1 VDPTPAALQVFFT
14 GLKSFFYQAYSA
26 TDPWYPK
33 VATDVPSETELET
46 YGWMDR
52 LPAMRQWVG
61 PRQNNSV
68 LTQPR
73 VVTNLDWELT
83 TSIPRNKFLDDK
95 LGLFNPI
102 SQEMGRQVRKQAD
115 YQLAFTLENNPV
127 CFDGVTFFNTAH
139 PTDTSGSIVSTTQSN
154 DLQTLALNASAFS
167 TARAAMRNFQG
178 RDGKP
183 FGVMPSLMVVPP
195 ALEEAALQLR
205 NAEMFAPQNFGNN
218 AANVGATTNIWKGS
232 FEILVVP
239 ELTRPK
245 VWYLFD
251 VRGFIKPLIRQVRQA
266 PNWVPLINPNDPNV
280 FWQKEFTWGVDL
292 REAYDVSLWFLAL
305 RCGISL

>member
-1 VDPTPAALQVFFT
+1 MDPTPAALQVFFT
-14 GLKSFFYQAYSA
+14 GLKNLWYQAYSMGEV
-26 TDPWYPK
+26 WYNK
-33 VATDVPSETELET
+33 VSTMVPSETELET

-73 VVTNLDWELT
+73 IVTNVDWEQT

-95 LGLFNPI
+95 LNLFGPI
-102 SQEMGRQVRKQAD
+102 SQEMGRQAKKLHD
-115 YQLAFTLENNPV
+115 YQLASLLESNPV
-127 CFDGVTFFNTAH
+127 GFDGVTFFSTAH

-154 DLQTLALNASAFS
+154 DLQTLALNASAYAQ
-167 TARAAMRNFQG
+167 ARAAMRNFQG

-183 FGVMPSLMVVPP
+183 FGVLPSLMIVPP
-195 ALEEAALQLR
+195 ALEESALQLR
-205 NAEMFAPQNFGNN
+205 NAEFFAPQTFGNS
-218 AANVGATTNIWKGS
+218 ATNVGATTNIWKNA

-251 VRGFIKPLIRQVRQA
+251 ARGFVKPLLVQNRQA
-266 PNWVPLINPNDPNV
+266 PMFVSLVNPNDPNV
-280 FWQKEFTWGVDL
+280 FWQKEYTWGADS
-292 REAYDVSLWFLAL
+292 RSAYDVTIWFLAA
-305 RCGISL
+305 RFGIAL